1 MSINKVLLAHGPAPS
16 VTVVYG
22 AAFHSAGLHTCHIIR
37 VACNAGNVC
46 SLALYRK
53 SLPTPDLDGPG
64 DGIVQKN
71 MDMNDSESKSDPEQL
86 SLPQNAVIFIRQL
99 EM

>member
-1 MSINKVLLAHGPAPS
+1 M
-16 VTVVYG
+16 
-22 AAFHSAGLHTCHIIR
+22 
-37 VACNAGNVC
+37 ACNAGNVC

-86 SLPQNAVIFIRQL
+86 SLPSKRCNIYKTIGNVSTDRIYFVCVEELLFSRHDSAVINF
-99 EM
+99 